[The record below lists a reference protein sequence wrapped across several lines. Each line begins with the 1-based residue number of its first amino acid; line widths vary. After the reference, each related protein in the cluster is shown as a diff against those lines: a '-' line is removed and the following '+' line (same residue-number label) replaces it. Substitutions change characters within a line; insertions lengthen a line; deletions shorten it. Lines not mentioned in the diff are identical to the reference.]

1 MVDELTVVGAYLWRQ
16 LGNRPASQNQA
27 EGALSYELRLFK
39 PSEAKAV
46 LEALLARELFVR
58 NGDKIAGTSGLLP
71 IDVPLGFRPSAQF
84 LSTLT
89 QPSEGSLMD
98 EILGFLKPQL
108 SEADRVTLGDEIA
121 LTAQHLGVSQESAA
135 LLVGWRKGLRDPRL
149 VQEYLSSLFRYN
161 PAR

>member
-1 MVDELTVVGAYLWRQ
+1 
-16 LGNRPASQNQA
+16 
-27 EGALSYELRLFK
+27 
-39 PSEAKAV
+39 
-46 LEALLARELFVR
+46 
-58 NGDKIAGTSGLLP
+58 
-71 IDVPLGFRPSAQF
+71 
-84 LSTLT
+84 
-89 QPSEGSLMD
+89 MD

-108 SEADRVTLGDEIA
+108 SEADRATLGDEIA